1 MDSFFI
7 ADRKG
12 NSLFAEVDDQRQ
24 EMKSLL
30 AAQKNQF
37 LQMKKL
43 YTESEYEIRKL
54 KREKAAMHRELQT
67 CMSIFLNADKF
78 YKGLCV
84 NVIAF
89 YGYCPS
95 KLPSMSVK
103 IFFQLRK
110 TC

>member
-1 MDSFFI
+1 MVSYFLSLSWFFLP
-7 ADRKG
+7 DRKG

-54 KREKAAMHRELQT
+54 KREQAAMHKELQRCIT
-67 CMSIFLNADKF
+67 IFLNADKF
-78 YKGLCV
+78 YKGLY
-84 NVIAF
+84 AYF
-89 YGYCPS
+89 TKS
-95 KLPSMSVK
+95 LSVLK
-103 IFFQLRK
+103 APDIS
-110 TC
+110 